1 MILVSACLVGLNCKY
16 NGNNNY
22 NKYVAE
28 LVKNGKAIPLC
39 AEQLGG
45 LNTPRIPSEIKCVNG
60 ERKVFDK
67 NGKDVTAEFQIG
79 AKEVLD
85 FVKRMNIKK
94 AILKG
99 KSPSCGI
106 GEIYDGYFNNKLVH
120 GNGVL
125 AQLLIDNGIE
135 VINSDDFLE

>member
-1 MILVSACLVGLNCKY
+1 MYLISACLCGVNCKY

-22 NKYVAE
+22 NQYVAE
-28 LVKNGKAIPLC
+28 LVKSGKAIPLC

-45 LNTPRIPSEIKCVNG
+45 LSTPRIPSEIKCLDDK
-60 ERKVFDK
+60 RKVFDK
-67 NGKDVTAEFQIG
+67 NGKDVTAEFEAG
-79 AKEVLD
+79 AREVLD

-106 GEIYDGYFNNKLVH
+106 GKIYDGTFNNKLVH